1 MRISPTNTIKVDPIA
16 PIGEKKMKQY
26 WMKIEY
32 QYPVD
37 SDNPLWILTQGTFR
51 NATQVWQSY
60 QYQAEAMNY
69 KILEVKERE

>member
-1 MRISPTNTIKVDPIA
+1 MRISSTNTIKVNPIA

-51 NATQVWQSY
+51 NPEQVWQSY
-60 QYQAEAMNY
+60 QYQAKAMNY
-69 KILEVKERE
+69 KILEVKARD

>member
-1 MRISPTNTIKVDPIA
+1 
-16 PIGEKKMKQY
+16 MKQY

-51 NATQVWQSY
+51 NPEQVWQSY
-60 QYQAEAMNY
+60 QDQAEAMNY
-69 KILEVKERE
+69 KILEVKAAQ

>member
-1 MRISPTNTIKVDPIA
+1 MRISSTNSIKVNPIA

-51 NATQVWQSY
+51 NPEQVWQSY

>member
-1 MRISPTNTIKVDPIA
+1 
-16 PIGEKKMKQY
+16 MKQY

-51 NATQVWQSY
+51 NPEQVWQSY
-60 QYQAEAMNY
+60 QHQAKALNY
-69 KILEVKERE
+69 EILEVKAAQ